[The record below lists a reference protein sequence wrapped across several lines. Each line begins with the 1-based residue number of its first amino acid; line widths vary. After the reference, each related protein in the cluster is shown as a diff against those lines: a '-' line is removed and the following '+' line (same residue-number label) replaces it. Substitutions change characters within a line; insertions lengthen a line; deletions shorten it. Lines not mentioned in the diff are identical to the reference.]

1 MDELNKA
8 LHTSFIDKSLP
19 SNKDLRP
26 KLFFNDYKRRMN
38 LAFEITK
45 RLKECDYFEFSVAF
59 ISESGLAVLKQIL
72 LNLKDKRVKGRII
85 TSTYLGFNDPKMFKQ
100 LLSFTNIEVRI
111 FEQEHCGFHPKGF
124 IFHKGEHRDI
134 IVGSS
139 NLTQTALES
148 NQEWDLFFTS
158 HENGEL
164 AAQVS
169 DEFNIQWELS
179 TPLTNEWI
187 DTYKETYVK
196 PVRPTPV
203 QSSKTI
209 KPNKMQ
215 EEALKSLKKLRDNNK
230 DKALLISATGT
241 GKTFLSAFD
250 VRSFKPKRLLF
261 VVHRR
266 NIAEAALRSFKY
278 LIPNVSMGIFSGNT
292 KETDSDYIFSTVQT
306 IHKKEYREM
315 FERDTFDYIIIDE
328 VHRAGAQSYQDIVD
342 YFKPKFL
349 LGMSATPERS
359 DDFDIY
365 EMFDHNIAYE
375 IRLVQAMEYNLLC
388 PFHYYGIT
396 DMTIDGIEIDD
407 KSEFNI
413 LTSELRVDYII
424 EKINEYGYSGD
435 RVHGLIFCSRKD
447 ECEKLSQLFNMR
459 GYKTIALTGD
469 SSEEMRQKAID
480 SLESND
486 EDSLDYI
493 FTVDIFNEGIDIPKV
508 NQVVMLRPTESAIV
522 FVQQLGRGLR
532 KNDSK
537 EYVVIID
544 FIGNYEKNFLI
555 PVALSGQT
563 NYNKDSL
570 RQFVCEGSLIT
581 PGASTIQFDQITEKR
596 IYQSIDAANFT
607 QVRIIKDSY
616 KQLKEKLGRIP
627 RLKEFEQ
634 YGAID
639 VQLMFQNKSL
649 GCYHTFLSKYERD
662 YHVRFN
668 TLEEKYLQFISS
680 KLSSGKRVEELEAI
694 KLIINKRTNLLAHLK
709 DTLNSEYQI
718 ELPKV
723 GIETISNILSQNFM
737 TGSSKKTFE
746 EAVFVDDNFESSPQ
760 FLKLL
765 NNEEFKNQVM
775 EIIEYAIDK
784 NKKEYSNRYKN
795 TDFCLYSKYTYEDV
809 CRLLNWEKN
818 IVPLNIGG
826 YFYDKRTNT
835 LPVFINY
842 DKDDSVVDTQQYA
855 DHFIDAQNF
864 IAMSKSNVRITNQG
878 MEKFVKAEEN
888 KTNIYLFIRKNKDDA
903 ASKEFYYLGEVYISK
918 IEETTMANDVPVCE
932 IYYHLDQPVRSDI
945 YDYILS

>member
-8 LHTSFIDKSLP
+8 LHTSFIDKSFP

-72 LNLKDKRVKGRII
+72 LNLKEKGVKGRII
-85 TSTYLGFNDPKMFKQ
+85 TSTYLGFNAPKMFKQ
-100 LLSFTNIEVRI
+100 LLSFTNIEVRV

-124 IFHKGEHRDI
+124 IFHTGDHRDI

-164 AAQVS
+164 ASQVS
-169 DEFNIQWELS
+169 NEFDIQWELS

-187 DTYKETYVK
+187 ESYKETYVK
-196 PVRPTPV
+196 PFRPASV
-203 QSSKTI
+203 QSSKII

-215 EEALKSLKKLRDNNK
+215 EEALKSLKNLRDNNK

-250 VRSFKPKRLLF
+250 VRRFKPKRLLF

-292 KETDSDYIFSTVQT
+292 KETDSDFIFSTVQT

-315 FERDTFDYIIIDE
+315 FERDAFDYIIIDE

-375 IRLVQAMEYNLLC
+375 IRLIQAMEYNLLC

-435 RVHGLIFCSRKD
+435 RIHGLIFCSRKD

-459 GYKTIALTGD
+459 EYKTIALTGD

-486 EDSLDYI
+486 ENSLDYI

-508 NQVVMLRPTESAIV
+508 NQAVMLRPTESAIV

-570 RQFVCEGSLIT
+570 RQFVCDGSLIT
-581 PGASTIQFDQITEKR
+581 PGASTIQFDQITEKK

-607 QVRIIKDSY
+607 QVRLIKDSY

-639 VQLMFQNKSL
+639 VQLMFQN
-649 GCYHTFLSKYERD
+649 
-662 YHVRFN
+662 
-668 TLEEKYLQFISS
+668 
-680 KLSSGKRVEELEAI
+680 
-694 KLIINKRTNLLAHLK
+694 
-709 DTLNSEYQI
+709 
-718 ELPKV
+718 
-723 GIETISNILSQNFM
+723 
-737 TGSSKKTFE
+737 
-746 EAVFVDDNFESSPQ
+746 
-760 FLKLL
+760 
-765 NNEEFKNQVM
+765 
-775 EIIEYAIDK
+775 
-784 NKKEYSNRYKN
+784 
-795 TDFCLYSKYTYEDV
+795 
-809 CRLLNWEKN
+809 
-818 IVPLNIGG
+818 
-826 YFYDKRTNT
+826 
-835 LPVFINY
+835 
-842 DKDDSVVDTQQYA
+842 
-855 DHFIDAQNF
+855 
-864 IAMSKSNVRITNQG
+864 
-878 MEKFVKAEEN
+878 
-888 KTNIYLFIRKNKDDA
+888 
-903 ASKEFYYLGEVYISK
+903 
-918 IEETTMANDVPVCE
+918 
-932 IYYHLDQPVRSDI
+932 
-945 YDYILS
+945 

>member
-8 LHTSFIDKSLP
+8 LHTSFIDKSFP

-72 LNLKDKRVKGRII
+72 LNLKEKGVKGRII
-85 TSTYLGFNDPKMFKQ
+85 TSTYLGFNAPKMFKQ

-124 IFHKGEHRDI
+124 IFHTGDHRDI

-164 AAQVS
+164 ASQVS
-169 DEFNIQWELS
+169 NEFDIQWELS
-179 TPLTNEWI
+179 TPLTNKWI
-187 DTYKETYVK
+187 ESYKETYVK
-196 PVRPTPV
+196 PVRPTSA

-215 EEALKSLKKLRDNNK
+215 EEALKSLKNLRDNNK

-250 VRSFKPKRLLF
+250 VRRFKPKRLLF

-292 KETDSDYIFSTVQT
+292 KETDSDFIFSTVQT

-315 FERDTFDYIIIDE
+315 FNRDAFDYIIIDE

-375 IRLVQAMEYNLLC
+375 IRLIQAMEYNLLC

-435 RVHGLIFCSRKD
+435 RIHGLIFCSRKD

-486 EDSLDYI
+486 ENSLDYI

-607 QVRIIKDSY
+607 QVRLIKDSY

-627 RLKEFEQ
+627 HLKEFEQ

-649 GCYHTFLSKYERD
+649 GCYHTFLSKYEKD
-662 YHVRFN
+662 YHIHFS
-668 TLEEKYLQFISS
+668 TLEEKYLQF
-680 KLSSGKRVEELEAI
+680 
-694 KLIINKRTNLLAHLK
+694 
-709 DTLNSEYQI
+709 
-718 ELPKV
+718 
-723 GIETISNILSQNFM
+723 
-737 TGSSKKTFE
+737 
-746 EAVFVDDNFESSPQ
+746 
-760 FLKLL
+760 
-765 NNEEFKNQVM
+765 
-775 EIIEYAIDK
+775 
-784 NKKEYSNRYKN
+784 
-795 TDFCLYSKYTYEDV
+795 
-809 CRLLNWEKN
+809 
-818 IVPLNIGG
+818 
-826 YFYDKRTNT
+826 
-835 LPVFINY
+835 
-842 DKDDSVVDTQQYA
+842 
-855 DHFIDAQNF
+855 
-864 IAMSKSNVRITNQG
+864 
-878 MEKFVKAEEN
+878 
-888 KTNIYLFIRKNKDDA
+888 
-903 ASKEFYYLGEVYISK
+903 
-918 IEETTMANDVPVCE
+918 
-932 IYYHLDQPVRSDI
+932 
-945 YDYILS
+945 

>member
-8 LHTSFIDKSLP
+8 LHTSFIDKSFP

-72 LNLKDKRVKGRII
+72 LNLKEKGVKGRII
-85 TSTYLGFNDPKMFKQ
+85 TSTYLGFNAPKMFKQ
-100 LLSFTNIEVRI
+100 LLSFTNIEVRV

-124 IFHKGEHRDI
+124 IFHTGDHRDI

-164 AAQVS
+164 ASQVS
-169 DEFNIQWELS
+169 NEFDIQWELS

-187 DTYKETYVK
+187 ESYKETYVK
-196 PVRPTPV
+196 PFRPASV
-203 QSSKTI
+203 QSSKII

-215 EEALKSLKKLRDNNK
+215 EEALKSLKNLRDNNK

-250 VRSFKPKRLLF
+250 VRRFKPKRLLF

-292 KETDSDYIFSTVQT
+292 KETDSDFIFSTVQT

-315 FERDTFDYIIIDE
+315 FDRDAFDYIIIDE

-375 IRLVQAMEYNLLC
+375 IRLIQAMEYNLLC

-435 RVHGLIFCSRKD
+435 RIHGLIFCSRKD

-486 EDSLDYI
+486 ENSLDYI

-607 QVRIIKDSY
+607 QVRLIKDSY

-627 RLKEFEQ
+627 HLKEFEQ

-649 GCYHTFLSKYERD
+649 GCYHTFLSKYEKD
-662 YHVRFN
+662 YHM
-668 TLEEKYLQFISS
+668 I
-680 KLSSGKRVEELEAI
+680 
-694 KLIINKRTNLLAHLK
+694 
-709 DTLNSEYQI
+709 
-718 ELPKV
+718 
-723 GIETISNILSQNFM
+723 
-737 TGSSKKTFE
+737 
-746 EAVFVDDNFESSPQ
+746 
-760 FLKLL
+760 
-765 NNEEFKNQVM
+765 
-775 EIIEYAIDK
+775 
-784 NKKEYSNRYKN
+784 
-795 TDFCLYSKYTYEDV
+795 
-809 CRLLNWEKN
+809 
-818 IVPLNIGG
+818 
-826 YFYDKRTNT
+826 
-835 LPVFINY
+835 
-842 DKDDSVVDTQQYA
+842 
-855 DHFIDAQNF
+855 
-864 IAMSKSNVRITNQG
+864 
-878 MEKFVKAEEN
+878 
-888 KTNIYLFIRKNKDDA
+888 
-903 ASKEFYYLGEVYISK
+903 
-918 IEETTMANDVPVCE
+918 
-932 IYYHLDQPVRSDI
+932 
-945 YDYILS
+945 

>member
-8 LHTSFIDKSLP
+8 LHTSFIDKSFP

-72 LNLKDKRVKGRII
+72 LNLKEKGVKGRII
-85 TSTYLGFNDPKMFKQ
+85 TSTYLGFNAPKMFKQ
-100 LLSFTNIEVRI
+100 LLSFSNIEVRI

-124 IFHKGEHRDI
+124 IFHTGDHRDI

-164 AAQVS
+164 ASQVS
-169 DEFNIQWELS
+169 NEFDIQWELS

-187 DTYKETYVK
+187 ESYKETYVK
-196 PVRPTPV
+196 PVRPASV
-203 QSSKTI
+203 QSPKTI

-215 EEALKSLKKLRDNNK
+215 EEALKSLKNLRDNNK

-250 VRSFKPKRLLF
+250 VRRFKPKRLLF

-292 KETDSDYIFSTVQT
+292 KETDSDFIFSTVQT

-315 FERDTFDYIIIDE
+315 FERDAFDYIIIDE

-375 IRLVQAMEYNLLC
+375 IRLIQAMEYNLLC

-435 RVHGLIFCSRKD
+435 HIHGLIFCSRKD
-447 ECEKLSQLFNMR
+447 ECEKLSQLFNLR

-469 SSEEMRQKAID
+469 SSEDMRQKAID

-486 EDSLDYI
+486 ENSLDYI

-544 FIGNYEKNFLI
+544 FIANYEKNFLI

-570 RQFVCEGSLIT
+570 RQFVCEGSLMT

-607 QVRIIKDSY
+607 QVRLIKDSY
-616 KQLKEKLGRIP
+616 KQLKEKLGKIP

-649 GCYHTFLSKYERD
+649 GCYHTFLSKYEKD
-662 YHVRFN
+662 YHIHFG
-668 TLEEKYLQFISS
+668 TLEEKYLQF
-680 KLSSGKRVEELEAI
+680 
-694 KLIINKRTNLLAHLK
+694 
-709 DTLNSEYQI
+709 
-718 ELPKV
+718 
-723 GIETISNILSQNFM
+723 
-737 TGSSKKTFE
+737 
-746 EAVFVDDNFESSPQ
+746 
-760 FLKLL
+760 
-765 NNEEFKNQVM
+765 
-775 EIIEYAIDK
+775 
-784 NKKEYSNRYKN
+784 
-795 TDFCLYSKYTYEDV
+795 
-809 CRLLNWEKN
+809 
-818 IVPLNIGG
+818 
-826 YFYDKRTNT
+826 
-835 LPVFINY
+835 
-842 DKDDSVVDTQQYA
+842 
-855 DHFIDAQNF
+855 
-864 IAMSKSNVRITNQG
+864 
-878 MEKFVKAEEN
+878 
-888 KTNIYLFIRKNKDDA
+888 
-903 ASKEFYYLGEVYISK
+903 
-918 IEETTMANDVPVCE
+918 
-932 IYYHLDQPVRSDI
+932 
-945 YDYILS
+945 